1 MMNAFVIGIQRFL
14 TLGGLVLPE
23 GAQPAGGAAGEA
35 VGEAAGYIQAV
46 APAADPGGMGM
57 APMLLIWGAVIVGF
71 WFIAIRPQRKREK
84 KLKEMQSSLKTGDN
98 IVTSSGMFGRIADIG
113 TDCFIVE
120 MGIGGRTV
128 KLPILKTDVLSVREP
143 VMTPPPKEVSE

>member
-23 GAQPAGGAAGEA
+23 GAQPAPAGEA
-35 VGEAAGYIQAV
+35 VGEAVGYIQAA
-46 APAADPGGMGM
+46 APAAEPAGMSMG
-57 APMLLIWGAVIVGF
+57 PMLLIWGAVIVGF

-84 KLKEMQSSLKTGDN
+84 KLKELQSSLKTGDN

-143 VMTPPPKEVSE
+143 VMTPPPKEAAE